1 MPILFPFALNM
12 MTGTT
17 YAFVMIIFLVSVI
30 TFIIFN
36 LLKVHR
42 RVIDNRVLRSLL
54 ENLSYVLSF
63 LMLLN
68 IWITKP
74 TTMPYVVVQG

>member
-1 MPILFPFALNM
+1 MPILFPFALNL

-17 YAFVMIIFLVSVI
+17 YTFVMVVFLVTLL

-36 LLKVHR
+36 LLKIHR
-42 RVIDNRVLRSLL
+42 KVIDNRVIRSLL

-68 IWITKP
+68 VWITKP
-74 TTMPYVVVQG
+74 TTMPYVVV